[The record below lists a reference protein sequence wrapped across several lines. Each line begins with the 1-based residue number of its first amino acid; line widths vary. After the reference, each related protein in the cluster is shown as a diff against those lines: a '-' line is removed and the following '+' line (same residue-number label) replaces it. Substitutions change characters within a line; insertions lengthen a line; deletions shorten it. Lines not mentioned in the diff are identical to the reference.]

1 MAMNDED
8 DDMLFSMLFTAL
20 TVMVVLFVVGGV
32 GLIISTSYTQYSV
45 SWPSF
50 SSSWESVPSSLF

>member
-1 MAMNDED
+1 MRGSNQSKGQSMNDD

-32 GLIISTSYTQYSV
+32 GLIV
-45 SWPSF
+45 WSF
-50 SSSWESVPSSLF
+50 L

>member
-1 MAMNDED
+1 VRQPAGDLYEELQMNDED

-32 GLIISTSYTQYSV
+32 GLII
-45 SWPSF
+45 W
-50 SSSWESVPSSLF
+50 SLI